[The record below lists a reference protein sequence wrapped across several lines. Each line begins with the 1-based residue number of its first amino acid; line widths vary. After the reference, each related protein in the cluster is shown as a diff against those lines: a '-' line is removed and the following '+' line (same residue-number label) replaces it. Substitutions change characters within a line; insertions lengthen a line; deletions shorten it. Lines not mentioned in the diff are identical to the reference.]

1 MCSTCWST
9 LESFHRFYQAV
20 YEAKDN
26 YLTKC
31 TNSDNCEDS
40 FDIISHDADMVSCKE
55 EPPEIIEYVEDS
67 QPFANIPE
75 NRVSYNFERGHF
87 APDATI
93 DEQDFDAI
101 FLEEF
106 SNECDIKMEKAT
118 PVERSMEHLESNQH
132 TLTAPAKTTTRN
144 RTPPRS
150 STDKHSPR
158 KSRKGPAE
166 YSSASSSNNY
176 SGNPSSSVK
185 KEKIHHAPIFIPAD
199 GAELNEK
206 CVKR

>member
-1 MCSTCWST
+1 MCSACWSR

-20 YEAKDN
+20 YKAKDN
-26 YLTKC
+26 YLTIC

-40 FDIISHDADMVSCKE
+40 VDIISDEANMVSCKE

-67 QPFANIPE
+67 QPFAKIPE
-75 NRVSYNFERGHF
+75 NSVSYNFERGHF

-101 FLEEF
+101 FVEEF

-118 PVERSMEHLESNQH
+118 PVERSMEHLESHQH
-132 TLTAPAKTTTRN
+132 TLSAPVKTTSRN
-144 RTPPRS
+144 RTSPRC
-150 STDKHSPR
+150 STAKHSPR
-158 KSRKGPAE
+158 KSRKRPAE
-166 YSSASSSNNY
+166 YLSASSCDKY
-176 SGNPSSSVK
+176 SGNPSSSVN
-185 KEKIHHAPIFIPAD
+185 KEKKYHEPIFIPAD